1 MRTVEIEDY
10 QSSSRPSRLQ
20 PNGSLTEHSPQT
32 EVMYHRAVNGG
43 SAPSYYGH
51 DHQEV
56 TRILIQALTDLGY
69 HSAANSVSKESG
81 YEVESP
87 DVASFR
93 DAILSGD
100 WSRAEELLWGG
111 KSTNGKEGQGSGRGL
126 VLAQGADRNAMR
138 FQLRQQKF
146 LELLELRESAEALS
160 VLRTELTPLC
170 RDQHQTLHLLSRLL
184 MCQDADDLKTKAN
197 WDGAKGQSRHIL
209 LSQLSRKL
217 LQFRTEAADSMADF
231 VGQTEHISP
240 LVMLPEH
247 RLSVLLNNLKRNQ
260 IEKCLYHSTTR
271 PISLY
276 SDHLCDRSM
285 FPTDVM
291 VELEQHGGEVYQ
303 VAFSHAGDRLA
314 ACGTAKGV
322 YIWDTRSFEVIRVL
336 DGHDNNESICNLAW
350 SPDDTMLVT
359 CGRDRYA
366 KLWTT
371 ETGHCT
377 KVLEKFDEPVSSCVW
392 APDGKTFVTGSFDKT
407 KPLCQWDLDG
417 NCLSVWTKQHRT
429 EDLAISPDGHRLVA
443 MDDQNQLHIYNFLTR
458 ELEYVYPLDAR
469 ATSIS
474 ISHDSRHI
482 FVNKVNH
489 EAHLIDLETRE
500 VEQKYQGHKGGAY
513 TIRSDFGG
521 AHENFVI
528 SGSEDGGVY
537 IWHKVSATLI
547 HKADAHS
554 PRVNAV
560 AWSPADPALFAT
572 CGDDSKI
579 KIWSSKDRVR
589 MWASKSQ
596 RSNGAPLRSGNTS
609 SWSLLEGNSR
619 DRGDD

>member
-1 MRTVEIEDY
+1 MRTVEVEDC

-20 PNGSLTEHSPQT
+20 TNGTHAEHPQKTEA
-32 EVMYHRAVNGG
+32 MYNRAVNGG
-43 SAPSYYGH
+43 SAPTYYGH

-56 TRILIQALTDLGY
+56 TRILIQALNDLGY
-69 HSAANSVSKESG
+69 HSAANSVCKESG

-93 DAILSGD
+93 EAVLSGD
-100 WSRAEELLWGG
+100 WNRAEELLWGN

-146 LELLELRESAEALS
+146 LELLELRKSTEALS

-184 MCQDADDLKTKAN
+184 MCQDAEDLKTKAN
-197 WDGAKGQSRHIL
+197 WDGAEGQSRHIL
-209 LSQLSRKL
+209 LSQLS
-217 LQFRTEAADSMADF
+217 Q
-231 VGQTEHISP
+231 HISP

-247 RLSVLLNNLKRNQ
+247 RLSVLLKNLERYQ
-260 IEKCLYHSTTR
+260 VEKCLYHSTTR
-271 PISLY
+271 PMSLY
-276 SDHLCDRSM
+276 SDHMCDRSM

-291 VELEQHGGEVYQ
+291 VELEQHGGELYQ
-303 VAFSHAGDRLA
+303 IAFSHSGDRLA

-322 YIWDTRSFEVIRVL
+322 YIWDTRTFEVIRVL
-336 DGHDNNESICNLAW
+336 DGHDTNESICNLAW
-350 SPDDTMLVT
+350 SPDDKLLVT
-359 CGRDRYA
+359 CGIDRHA
-366 KLWTT
+366 KLWNT
-371 ETGHCT
+371 ETGHCSHI
-377 KVLEKFDEPVSSCVW
+377 LERFDEPVSSCVW

-417 NCLSVWTKQHRT
+417 NCVSVWTQQHRT
-429 EDLAISPDGHRLVA
+429 EDLAISPDGHWLVA
-443 MDDQNQLHIYNFLTR
+443 MDEQNQLHVYNFATR
-458 ELEYVYPLDAR
+458 QLEYVYPLDAR

-474 ISHDSRHI
+474 ISEDSRHLL
-482 FVNKVNH
+482 VNKVNH
-489 EAHLIDLETRE
+489 DAHLIDLATRE

-528 SGSEDGGVY
+528 SGSEDGKVY
-537 IWHKVSATLI
+537 IWHKVTATLV
-547 HKADAHS
+547 HRADAHS

-560 AWSPADPALFAT
+560 AWSPSDPAMYAT
-572 CGDDSKI
+572 CGDDGKI
-579 KIWSSKDRVR
+579 KIWSSKDRAR
-589 MWASKSQ
+589 MWASKAQ
-596 RSNGAPLRSGNTS
+596 RSNGAPLRSANTS
-609 SWSLLEGNSR
+609 SWSLLEANSR
-619 DRGDD
+619 DNEDD